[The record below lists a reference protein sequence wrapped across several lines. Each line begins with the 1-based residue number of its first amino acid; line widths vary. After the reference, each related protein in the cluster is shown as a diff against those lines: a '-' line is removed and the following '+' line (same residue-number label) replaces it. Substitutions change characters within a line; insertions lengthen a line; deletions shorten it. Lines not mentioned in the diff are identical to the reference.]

1 MATLFNTKISVTYP
15 GLFKTIDN
23 AAITASLK
31 ELTDGSGNQSG
42 LYVNNAGD
50 FKVSNILEWGSLK
63 DTGTGVTITRYVT
76 STDGIENFDN
86 NTSLPTSAAVKL
98 YVDSKFATSDTLQE
112 VLSFGNTTG
121 GNDIVVS
128 ASDDITFTDTSKI
141 LMGASSDLQIYHD
154 GSNSYI
160 NEVGTGFLK
169 IWTNDLEIQSNS
181 GTETLATFATNGSVS
196 LYYDNSKKLETTN
209 TGVDITGNLV
219 VSGSITGAGGS
230 FLPLAGGTMT
240 GNTTHLDNVRSLYG
254 TSSDLQIYHDSS
266 NSYIRD
272 VGTGRL
278 WIDSN
283 GEGVSI
289 ISDGSGSS
297 PMAHF
302 YKDAA
307 VELYYDNL
315 KKLETISTGVAVT
328 GALSTTTNVTVGA
341 NATFVDNGK
350 ALFGASSDL
359 QIYHDGSISKII
371 ESTSELQISSAGSN
385 LYIQSITG
393 ENGIKLIPNDSVEL
407 YYDNAKKIETLTD
420 GAKVT
425 GNLEVTGT
433 ITGSG
438 GSFLPLAGGTMT
450 GDVTYN
456 DGVTAIFGNSQD
468 LQIYHDGTHS
478 YINEIGTGDLRIKS
492 DLFRVQSNSGES
504 MINASSNGIVQLYE
518 NGSEKFRTTS
528 TGISVT
534 GNGVFTGNVSV
545 PDSAFLYAGTSDDLS
560 LTHNGTDSIIR
571 NYTGDFYINQGAVT
585 QSIIFKVSDANALDT
600 TALTISRNGDLTTGR
615 DVTIAGDLTVNGT
628 TTTVNSQTLAVV
640 DPLIQLAKDNTANS
654 LDIGLYGDYNDGTDR
669 FLGLF
674 SDASDGNKFK
684 LFKGTTV
691 EPTTTVNIGATGYVA
706 ADLEVAGLEATTG
719 AFAGEVGIGT
729 STANFDSKLQVA
741 GRIRANGGANGGYFF
756 GTTEFDGG
764 FYAPSDGNIAF
775 STNNVER
782 LRIDSNGNSTF
793 AGDIIL
799 SAGKKLKYNA
809 NSFIT
814 PENNTSGAE
823 ISTAGTFIVKTGSTP
838 TLGLTIDASQNS
850 TFEGGVNINSNEVL
864 NLKNVDN
871 TNGFQLYNSGA
882 TGATNAN
889 LIFLSG
895 AVGERMRITSGGDVQ
910 LVGNKYLYANPSAG
924 STTIGA
930 GFQLDAVNNIMKL
943 WTNDLER
950 LTIDSS
956 GNSTFA
962 GNVGIG
968 GTPSVQLEV
977 VGSTYSLIRVNGANT
992 NDAGIDFGD
1001 ADDNDIGRIRYENT
1015 DDSMRIWTNNA
1026 ERMRITSG
1034 GEVGIGVSPS
1044 TIWSSS
1050 YDALQIGLGGSL
1062 YAHSTAGSSVNLGA
1076 NIVYEGTAPN
1086 YYDKY
1091 LTSSTATKYEQ
1102 DAGNHIW
1109 STALSGTAGDAI
1121 SWSERMRIDSSGNV
1135 TTGAG
1140 STVSGMATLRLVNG
1154 ANKRN
1159 LSCDSAGNLD
1169 ISNAANNTTVFHL
1182 QDAALTLGT
1191 SIGQGSLSLY
1201 CGSIAATSNIN
1212 IDGNGD
1218 LYINSGTS
1226 YNNTGSIFLS
1236 NQRSEISSVIVD
1248 GTANGDTAL
1257 SFKTRKNGATA
1268 TAMFINEFRNVMIG
1282 TTTQAPSAQL
1292 TIAIDDSVGGRLSLS
1307 NLRTAL
1313 FDGDEF
1319 GRLSFVSNDA
1329 TQTGD
1334 RARISAVCRNTGA
1347 ATDLV
1352 FYTGNTSASVGDR
1365 MRITSTGN
1373 IEQGT
1378 VGTTASAYYYFN
1390 ATTSG
1395 DTGIIFRD
1403 NASTNSGFLTYNHDI
1418 DSMKFATGGSERM
1431 RITSGGELRV
1441 GHNSGAYT
1449 NKNTF
1454 AQFGNT
1460 VVADEYGVQLSSTG
1474 NGLEGIFG
1482 SNTHWDNGTFSK
1494 PTSGRSAGYMAIS
1507 NTSSTGQGS
1516 AFSFNTM
1523 VQGSLTPTERMT
1535 ITSGG
1540 DVLIGTQGLPNG
1552 TSNYGS
1558 AFHKSTVDR
1567 MILRM
1572 ATSTTGAAGLIDFFN
1587 PNGQVGYIATSS
1599 TSTLYVTSSDYRL
1612 KEDLQDFNG
1621 LDKVS
1626 KIPVYDFK
1634 WKSDESRSYGV
1645 MAHELQEV
1653 LPDAVSG
1660 EKDAEEMQ
1668 GVDYSKIV
1676 PLLVKSIQELKA
1688 EVDSLKQKCN
1698 CKN

>member
-1 MATLFNTKISVTYP
+1 MATLFNTKISATYE

-1026 ERMRITSG
+1026 ERLRIDSG
-1034 GEVGIGVSPS
+1034 GRVGVGFAGATIPVPLAVKDNQDSSFDSGLGIQRSANTQTGYINMVGGAMNFNSPS
-1044 TIWSSS
+1044 IPITFR
-1050 YDALQIGLGGSL
+1050 Q
-1062 YAHSTAGSSVNLGA
+1062 AGTEKV
-1076 NIVYEGTAPN
+1076 
-1086 YYDKY
+1086 
-1091 LTSSTATKYEQ
+1091 
-1102 DAGNHIW
+1102 
-1109 STALSGTAGDAI
+1109 
-1121 SWSERMRIDSSGNV
+1121 RIDSSGNV

-1307 NLRTAL
+1307 NLRTSL

-1540 DVLIGTQGLPNG
+1540 NVLIGTDSTTVGG
-1552 TSNYGS
+1552 VSG
-1558 AFHKSTVDR
+1558 HKLVID
-1567 MILRM
+1567 
-1572 ATSTTGAAGLIDFFN
+1572 ATSQNLGIKTASGSNQAVRFA
-1587 PNGQVGYIATSS
+1587 NGSTAVGSINLTTSS
-1599 TSTLYVTSSDYRL
+1599 TSYNTSSDYRL
-1612 KEDLQDFNG
+1612 KEDLQDFAG
-1621 LDKVS
+1621 LDMVS

-1634 WKSDESRSYGV
+1634 WKTDESRSYGV

-1660 EKDAEEMQ
+1660 EKRCRRNAR
-1668 GVDYSKIV
+1668 S
-1676 PLLVKSIQELKA
+1676 
-1688 EVDSLKQKCN
+1688 
-1698 CKN
+1698 